1 MKIALFSGLH
11 YFGTSSLGSFS
22 LSEEVPASS
31 LADIFLL
38 RLVHRLNNSI
48 KPDLVVLAGNL
59 LPHRNA
65 DVELLALLGEYL
77 RKLNAPCIAVPGKND
92 PDPEKFYSFI
102 PRPPEHLEI
111 DGLHFFPLLNPEKPF
126 DGPDSETR
134 EQIRNLMERYPGP
147 AAVIQGAPPP
157 PRDVHTQEMRV
168 RASEIPPVTLLLT
181 GHPDP
186 EESQSSR
193 QMAELPAA
201 CACCGGSR
209 RGSNGEGR
217 RGGEEE
223 GGGPVVVAAE
233 CLSEAPFRYTLL
245 ERKRNG
251 ELSLRTEQLRLP
263 VEGLT
268 DTHIHTCLAYCQE
281 NMDPLRTFALAKAFG
296 LRNIAFTEHSGQL
309 YVSSP
314 DYWEGKLDRLG
325 FKGCVIRRRSSD
337 YFQLLDKWA
346 ETEKFI
352 PGFEIDVAE
361 DGSLLAMPED
371 IARIRLKVG
380 SVHNLSET
388 RDFEKTKQEFL
399 FRVESLLRNSC
410 HVLAHPF
417 RVFLWKQFDTPRELY
432 PDVVRLL
439 KQYSCAAEINFH
451 ARNLPEDEFFDLCH
465 RNGVPITLGSDSHNL
480 YEIGEFYEHLKLLE
494 RIGVEPGELFRA
506 PEPSS
511 TF

>member
-1 MKIALFSGLH
+1 MKIVLFSGLH
-11 YFGTSSLGSFS
+11 YSPTPLEGTSFPG
-22 LSEEVPASS
+22 EYAP
-31 LADIFLL
+31 LADILLL

-59 LPHRNA
+59 LHRRNA
-65 DVELLALLGEYL
+65 DAELLTVLGEYL
-77 RKLNAPCIAVPGKND
+77 RKLHAPCITVPGKQD
-92 PDPEKFYSFI
+92 PEPEKFYAHI
-102 PRPPEHLEI
+102 PRSPEHLEI
-111 DGLHFFPLLNPEKPF
+111 DGLHFFPLLCPGQNL
-126 DGPDSETR
+126 GSAASGAG
-134 EQIRNLMERYPGP
+134 EQIRSLMERYPGP
-147 AAVIQGAPPP
+147 AAVIQADPFPGILPQEEKT
-157 PRDVHTQEMRV
+157 TQESGIPSL
-168 RASEIPPVTLLLT
+168 ASLLLT
-181 GHPDP
+181 GHPEEP
-186 EESQSSR
+186 EEEVLSR
-193 QMAELPAA
+193 QTALPV
-201 CACCGGSR
+201 C
-209 RGSNGEGR
+209 
-217 RGGEEE
+217 E
-223 GGGPVVVAAE
+223 GGMRRQQQTVVAAE
-233 CLSEAPFRYTLL
+233 RLCEAPFRYTII
-245 ERKRNG
+245 ERGRNG
-251 ELSLRTEQLRLP
+251 EIRVSTEQLRLP

-281 NMDPLRTFALAKAFG
+281 NMDPVRTFALAKAFG
-296 LRNIAFTEHSGQL
+296 LRKIAFTEHSGQL

-325 FKGCVIRRRSSD
+325 FKGCVMKRRSGD
-337 YFQLLDKWA
+337 YFRLLEKWG
-346 ETEKFI
+346 ETEDFI

-494 RIGVEPGELFRA
+494 RIGVEPGELFQA
-506 PEPSS
+506 PETSPSPGKLS
-511 TF
+511 IT